1 MTKMEKLPA
10 SASSLLNKL
19 LVAKNVYQEIYPGL
33 SDTLFRLEL
42 KRIILEKEI
51 FVKDFNAIHKFKLS
65 DYLEENGEDIK
76 LQSDTLR
83 IKLNHLMPSNE
94 NPQIFAII
102 LEREK
107 ELVGLY
113 HMILRKAISDE
124 FFYMILKNQLDETRQ
139 SVRELSEILETEIV
153 DDSK

>member
-1 MTKMEKLPA
+1 MTKMEKLPEA
-10 SASSLLNKL
+10 AASLLNKL
-19 LVAKNVYQEIYPGL
+19 IVAKNIYQEIYPGL
-33 SDTLFRLEL
+33 SDTLLRIEL
-42 KRIILEKEI
+42 KRIIMEKEI
-51 FVKDFNAIHKFKLS
+51 FVKDFNAIHEFKIT
-65 DYLEENGEDIK
+65 DYLEENGDDIK

-94 NPQIFAII
+94 NHQIFTII

-113 HMILRKAISDE
+113 HMILRKSISDE

-139 SVRELSEILETEIV
+139 SVRELSKIIETQILE
-153 DDSK
+153 DSK

>member
-1 MTKMEKLPA
+1 MTKIEKLPA
-10 SASSLLNKL
+10 AALSLLTKL
-19 LVAKNVYQEIYPGL
+19 IVAKNIYQEIYPGL

-51 FVKDFNAIHKFKLS
+51 FIKDFNAINEFKIKE
-65 DYLEENGEDIK
+65 YVEENGDDID

-83 IKLNHLMPSNE
+83 IKLNHLMPSNDNHE
-94 NPQIFAII
+94 IFTII

-113 HMILRKAISDE
+113 HMILRKSISDE

-139 SVRELSEILETEIV
+139 SVRELSEILESEIV